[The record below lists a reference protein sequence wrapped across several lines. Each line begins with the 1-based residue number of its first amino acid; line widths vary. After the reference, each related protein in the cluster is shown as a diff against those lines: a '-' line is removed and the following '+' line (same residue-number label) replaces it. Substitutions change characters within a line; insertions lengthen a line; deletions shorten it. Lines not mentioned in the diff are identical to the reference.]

1 MVKNMTKIGGYN
13 HQCDCMPRNVL
24 QKNAFFGKII
34 QYTVCSKVRWHSS
47 NTYFITLTSTRNPSL
62 SVLLEVLPGELW

>member
-24 QKNAFFGKII
+24 QKNTFFGKII
-34 QYTVCSKVRWHSS
+34 QYMFKGEMAQFQYVLHNSDFNKKSVPFSFVGGSS
-47 NTYFITLTSTRNPSL
+47 
-62 SVLLEVLPGELW
+62 W